1 MTIKQLPDEQP
12 ISSSVNHTFS
22 EYGAQTI
29 THTITRVFKTDRKLQ
44 RAVDEARVLYAKHV
58 PYRVNIMETAEL
70 GRHLF
75 MWHFEAHDSMQV
87 FKREFILEAICAD
100 TFEVLCACG
109 CGLPRRK

>member
-1 MTIKQLPDEQP
+1 MTIKQLPDEEP
-12 ISSSVNHTFS
+12 ISSSVEHTFS

-44 RAVDEARVLYAKHV
+44 RAIDEARVLYTKHV
-58 PYRVNIMETAEL
+58 APHGKIMETATI

-75 MWHFEAHDSMQV
+75 MWHYEAHDSMQV
-87 FKREFILEAICAD
+87 FKREFMLEASCAD